1 MAEIR
6 LPSVNKVLITGYA
19 TRDPELRYTPSG
31 AAVANFGIGSTRRYK
46 DQSGEWKDDTAFI
59 NVVAWQRWAELARDN
74 VKKGSPLLIEGRLQS
89 RSWETEDGRKRT
101 VVEIRVD
108 RFQALEKFSS
118 GATGGESS
126 RTFSREEVSPAAA
139 SRRTSGDEGAAPA
152 GPDLDDVP
160 F

>member
-6 LPSVNKVLITGYA
+6 LPTLNKVLITGYA
-19 TRDPELRYTPSG
+19 TRDPELRYTPGG

-46 DQSGEWKDDTAFI
+46 DQNGEWKDDTAFI
-59 NVVAWQRWAELARDN
+59 NVVTWQRWAELARDN

-89 RSWETEDGRKRT
+89 RSWEGEDGRRRT
-101 VVEIRVD
+101 VIEIRAD
-108 RFQALEKFSS
+108 RFQALEKFPRD
-118 GATGGESS
+118 GAPRDTAPA
-126 RTFSREEVSPAAA
+126 VSADQNAP
-139 SRRTSGDEGAAPA
+139 PA